1 MVMVNK
7 QIILMRMVSMS
18 NDSQLTR
25 QAAES
30 IMQLSPQDQMA
41 VAQWLFHAEKEQQ
54 FKINQASKKI
64 RW

>member
-1 MVMVNK
+1 
-7 QIILMRMVSMS
+7 
-18 NDSQLTR
+18 
-25 QAAES
+25 
-30 IMQLSPQDQMA
+30 MQLSPQDQMA

>member
-1 MVMVNK
+1 MSVNK
-7 QIILMRMVSMS
+7 QVILMRMISLS
-18 NDSQLTR
+18 NNSQLTN

-54 FKINQASKKI
+54 FKISQAKKKF
-64 RW
+64 